1 MRARMYSAWR
11 SDAAVLFRCSGR
23 GSCTRDEDGMELI
36 SIEAAWGEAALSLAD
51 LAMDAIAMSG
61 ANLPRRQTSIEVRDD
76 SGPVLV
82 VTVTFV

>member
-1 MRARMYSAWR
+1 MRACVYSAWR
-11 SDAAVLFRCSGR
+11 SDAAVLFRCP
-23 GSCTRDEDGMELI
+23 DGDHVPGMRMVWNSFPLRPL
-36 SIEAAWGEAALSLAD
+36 GGKPLFRLP
-51 LAMDAIAMSG
+51 DAIAMSG